1 MFSVSDAQAITD
13 RSLREQIEKH
23 PRAQHLLRAFL
34 YPYTAP
40 DHDFLF
46 VDGAVMAL
54 PGDSIKD
61 AITGRIPV
69 LAVGSNRA
77 PVQLARKFATPRH
90 LDPVPVTV
98 GWMDHHDIV
107 YSAQMTGYGAI
118 PATLAPSPG
127 TRVRVAVTWLNAVQ
141 LTHMHATESVPDHYQ
156 YQQIDGK
163 NLHLDCGVP
172 VDLIGSY
179 QSTAGH
185 VFDANDIFALAGIA
199 ATKRRFKSMNQWEM
213 IAHIAMR
220 AGHPMHP
227 DFVLWLTDNIVMR
240 KKLVR
245 RYLKS
250 AD

>member
-1 MFSVSDAQAITD
+1 MFSFSDAQAITD
-13 RSLREQIEKH
+13 PVLRTQTENH
-23 PRAQHLLRAFL
+23 PRAQEILRAFL
-34 YPYTAP
+34 YPYAAP

-46 VDGAVMAL
+46 VNGAVL
-54 PGDSIKD
+54 PLAPDGMMD
-61 AITGRIPV
+61 AIRGRTPV

-77 PVQLARKFATPRH
+77 PVQLARKFAAPRH

-107 YSAQMTGYGAI
+107 YSAHMTGYGAI

-127 TRVRVAVTWLNAVQ
+127 TGVQVAVTWLSSVQ

-156 YQQIDGK
+156 HQQIDGK

-199 ATKRRFKSMNQWEM
+199 ATQRRFKPVTQWEM

-220 AGHPMHP
+220 AGQPMHP

-240 KKLVR
+240 KKLAG

-250 AD
+250 GG